1 MYKQLI
7 SYLQLLRNIP
17 KEDENIITSYF
28 EHKTFKEDDILFK
41 EGKICR
47 ELFFV
52 IEGVIRIVS
61 VNDKAIELTHF
72 FCRENQF
79 CTILQSFT
87 DETPATAGIQ
97 AACDAEV
104 LVITKSRLLELYKQ
118 LPYMKEIIDEL
129 NQLRLIEKVNIRN
142 TFLGED
148 AEGKY
153 RLFVVQNPDIALRVS
168 LKDIASYLGITPQSL
183 SRIRKNIR

>member
-1 MYKQLI
+1 MHKQFI
-7 SYLQLLRNIP
+7 SYLRLLRNISG
-17 KEDENIITSYF
+17 EDENIITNYF
-28 EHKTFKEDDILFK
+28 EHKTFKDGEILFK

-72 FCRENQF
+72 FCKENQF

-97 AACDAEV
+97 AACDAEI
-104 LVITKSRLLELYKQ
+104 LAITKSRLLDLYKQ
-118 LPYMKEIIDEL
+118 LPYM
-129 NQLRLIEKVNIRN
+129 
-142 TFLGED
+142 
-148 AEGKY
+148 
-153 RLFVVQNPDIALRVS
+153 
-168 LKDIASYLGITPQSL
+168 
-183 SRIRKNIR
+183 